1 MQILWNGKTI
11 WSTVVSQEWRQVKK
25 GCLVA
30 NCYGHDDFVVS
41 VLVLGHSIH
50 KTTIAL
56 ISENESK
63 DTQNAL
69 QSVGW
74 ETLLLKKWIVAG
86 WILNLV
92 EIEIAD
98 FLVDL

>member
-25 GCLVA
+25 GCFVA
-30 NCYGHDDFVVS
+30 NCYGHDDFAVS

-56 ISENESK
+56 ISENEGK

-74 ETLLLKKWIVAG
+74 ETLL
-86 WILNLV
+86 
-92 EIEIAD
+92 
-98 FLVDL
+98 VDEMDR

>member
-25 GCLVA
+25 GCFVA
-30 NCYGHDDFVVS
+30 NCYGHDDCVVS

>member
-1 MQILWNGKTI
+1 M
-11 WSTVVSQEWRQVKK
+11 
-25 GCLVA
+25 A

>member
-25 GCLVA
+25 ECFVA